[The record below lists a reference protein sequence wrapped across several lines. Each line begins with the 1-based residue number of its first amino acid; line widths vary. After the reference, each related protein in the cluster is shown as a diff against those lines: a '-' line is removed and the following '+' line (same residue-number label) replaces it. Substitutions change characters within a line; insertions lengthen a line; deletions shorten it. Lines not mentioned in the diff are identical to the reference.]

1 MEDFGVVYF
10 PARTLLHHADP
21 YNQADVLREY
31 EAEGGDSLWKSPLD
45 QGIITHYQYPPPSFC
60 ITAPFALMPWNVAQF
75 LWAGL
80 AAGGMILA
88 AFLLWSLCAD
98 YAPVTAGVLIGFLLA
113 NSQVLLVLGNAAG
126 PAVSLCIIAVWS
138 FLRGKY
144 PLLGV
149 LCLAGSLMLKPHDS
163 VLVWLFFLLAGS
175 VYRKRALQV
184 LGLIAVSAAPIVL
197 YLFRLSSSWMR
208 ELRFN
213 IAGLSVHGGPA
224 DPGPASAVSHGLG
237 MMVNL
242 QAAISTFWDD
252 PRVYNPV
259 AYLVCGLLLAALAVL
274 VLRSRI
280 STQSAWLAIGSVVA
294 SHLSPSLRRKVDSAF
309 SAGLRHASGAGQA
322 PRPSRAMGDG
332 DRVCIYGRPRV
343 VFSDRLYRRSGRDR
357 YLAWRQVYL
366 CRTDRPCA
374 ICNPSSGCLLSLRF
388 CPSGARRTHG
398 AMKPIR
404 LKWGEGSLMV
414 LRVGTER
421 YFPQERANTRKLQLP
436 CSYQLQSAHFNP
448 SRRTD
453 L

>member
-1 MEDFGVVYF
+1 MSKARRDGLQILMLGALVFLSLGLVLERSNPHAMEDFGVVYF

-280 STQSAWLAIGSVVA
+280 STQSAWLAIASVSA
-294 SHLSPSLRRKVDSAF
+294 LSLLPIYHHLYDAKLILLSVPACVMLQAQGKRLGRLAPWVTGIAF
-309 SAGLRHASGAGQA
+309 VFT
-322 PRPSRAMGDG
+322 GD
-332 DRVCIYGRPRV
+332 
-343 VFSDRLYRRSGRDR
+343 
-357 YLAWRQVYL
+357 LAWSFLIGFIGALGGTATWLGGKFIYAAQTVPAPFAILLLGVFYLYAFARQV
-366 CRTDRPCA
+366 R
-374 ICNPSSGCLLSLRF
+374 
-388 CPSGARRTHG
+388 
-398 AMKPIR
+398 
-404 LKWGEGSLMV
+404 E
-414 LRVGTER
+414 ER
-421 YFPQERANTRKLQLP
+421 MAQ
-436 CSYQLQSAHFNP
+436 
-448 SRRTD
+448 
-453 L
+453 